1 MAALAADTGG
11 LDGRK
16 LSLAALALCLN
27 IGMIGL
33 LSLANVGERAQR
45 SGAWTPP
52 VYLDIEPRLLLPEE
66 RPRPTAPS
74 VQTPTT
80 RTVTGPRRAS
90 STAASS
96 STPTQRDAPPSPPAP
111 RLATPAPQGAPA
123 PNSPWTVQPNG
134 GAFARSL
141 RQGPVGCASPK
152 LLNDADRAACRRDFN
167 DRAERAPPLSGSGDA
182 RRDSRFAREGARK
195 LQEYEARRRPLS
207 GGIGNVGVQ
216 EGVGSNFGIGVAGAH
231 LDPSFRPDSTR
242 NIQTRREG
250 PPASGAPLVPGSTG
264 PGREPR

>member
-16 LSLAALALCLN
+16 LSLAAAALLLN
-27 IGMIGL
+27 AAIIGL
-33 LSLANVGERAQR
+33 LAFADLGQRARQT
-45 SGAWTPP
+45 GAWTPP
-52 VYLDIEPRLLLPEE
+52 VYLDIEPRLLLPDE
-66 RPRPTAPS
+66 RPRPISASAGTPPTRDVTAPNH
-74 VQTPTT
+74 P
-80 RTVTGPRRAS
+80 
-90 STAASS
+90 SS
-96 STPTQRDAPPSPPAP
+96 SASPSTPAQSNAPPSSPAP
-111 RLATPAPQGAPA
+111 RLAAPAPQGTPQ
-123 PNSPWTVQPNG
+123 PDSPWAVRPNG

-141 RQGPVGCASPK
+141 RQGPVGCASSQ
-152 LLNDADRAACRRDFN
+152 LLNDADRAACRQSFN
-167 DRAERAPPLSGSGDA
+167 DRAERAPPLDGTGNA

-195 LQEYEARRRPLS
+195 LQEWEARRRPLS

-242 NIQTRREG
+242 DIQTRRDG
-250 PPASGAPLVPGSTG
+250 PRASGAPLVAGGSG